1 MIEVEEGRIP
11 GLIRL
16 CPTVYADDRGMF
28 VKNYQEGWFADLGL
42 PVSWP
47 ERFYSRSHRRVI
59 RGLHFQSPPADH
71 DKLVYCVRGAAM
83 DVAVDL
89 RVGSPTYG
97 DFDVFDLKDDN
108 WSSLFIPKGLAH
120 GFAALMD
127 ATVMAYATT
136 TGYDSAMDAGIRWD
150 SLPIPW
156 PFADPIISPRDAA
169 LPPFAEFVSSFT
181 Y

>member
-1 MIEVEEGRIP
+1 
-11 GLIRL
+11 
-16 CPTVYADDRGMF
+16 
-28 VKNYQEGWFADLGL
+28 
-42 PVSWP
+42 
-47 ERFYSRSHRRVI
+47 
-59 RGLHFQSPPADH
+59 
-71 DKLVYCVRGAAM
+71 M